1 MSSWSEGYVNNVTYT
16 HGYYPNLN
24 PRQMT
29 IPFLMARLP
38 VPKVAHACE
47 LGFGQG
53 VSLNVHAAAG
63 RARWYATDFNPAH
76 ALFAQNLADKAD
88 PEKLLIADQGFNEFC
103 RRDDL
108 PEFDFIGLHGIWSW
122 ISEENRR
129 IIADFVRRKL
139 KLGGVLYVSY
149 NTLPGWS
156 AHAPMRH
163 LLLQYNRYAAGV
175 HSQEENTAKAIAE
188 TEQVLELSHALR
200 HNAPHILE
208 RTQNLAGQDRN
219 YLAHEYLNQDWQ
231 PMYFADIEKSLAEA
245 KLSFACS
252 ARYLDDFDECL
263 YDDAQR
269 QLVAQ
274 TQNPSLRQT
283 VKDFLLNTQFR
294 SDFWIKGRYLLND
307 EELRREWAKLS
318 VMLLKPRA
326 DIRRQITNH
335 RTIELSAE
343 LLDPLLDILQDY
355 RCHNVGDLGVR
366 LAGAM
371 NFGQL
376 TNLIALLA
384 SLEDLATV
392 QDEDTIA
399 AVTESAQ
406 KLNLELLARSSTHHN
421 PIVHLASPVTGGAYA
436 FWRIEQLFLL
446 AHSRGIAQEQ
456 WVAHVWDILK
466 NLGQV
471 MVRNGEP
478 LQNEADNLAELE
490 QIKTQFAAFKYAQAL
505 RLGIVAA

>member
-16 HGYYPNLN
+16 HGYYANLN
-24 PRQMT
+24 PRQMI

-38 VPKVAHACE
+38 VPKVVNACE

-63 RARWYATDFNPAH
+63 RAHWYATDFNPAH

-88 PEKLLIADQGFNEFC
+88 PGKLLIADQGFNEFC

-122 ISEENRR
+122 ISEDNRR
-129 IIADFVRRKL
+129 IIVDFVRRKL

-163 LLLQYNRYAAGV
+163 LLLQYNKYSSTVR
-175 HSQEENTAKAIAE
+175 SQEENTASAIAQTE
-188 TEQVLELSHALR
+188 TVLSHSHLLLQS
-200 HNAPHILE
+200 APDILN
-208 RTQNLAGQDRN
+208 RTQKLAQQDRN

-231 PMYFADIEKSLAEA
+231 PMYFADIEKSLSEA

-252 ARYLDDFDECL
+252 AKYLEDFADCL
-263 YDDAQR
+263 YDDEQCR
-269 QLVAQ
+269 LMEE
-274 TQNPSLRQT
+274 TSNPSLRQT
-283 VKDFLLNTQFR
+283 IKDFLLNTQFR
-294 SDFWIKGRYLLND
+294 SDFWVKGRYLLNE

-318 VMLLKPRA
+318 VLLLKPRA
-326 DIRRQITNH
+326 DISYQITHH
-335 RTIELSAE
+335 RTIQLAAE

-355 RCHNVGDLGVR
+355 ERHGVGDLMVQ
-366 LAGAM
+366 LADKV
-371 NFGQL
+371 NFNQL

-384 SLEDLATV
+384 SLEDLALV

-399 AVTESAQ
+399 QVSESTQ
-406 KLNLELLARSSTHHN
+406 KLNLELMERSSTHHN
-421 PIVHLASPVTGGAYA
+421 PIVHLASPVTGGAHT
-436 FWRIEQLFLL
+436 FWRMEQLFLL
-446 AHSRGIAQEQ
+446 AHARGIPQAEWTQY
-456 WVAHVWDILK
+456 VWGILQ
-466 NLGQV
+466 NLNQV
-471 MVRNGEP
+471 MIRNGEA
-478 LQNEADNLAELE
+478 LENEADNLHELAQLKE
-490 QIKTQFAAFKYAQAL
+490 QFVQFKFGLAL